1 MPYVVNVRHDQLATY
16 GRGLHLLRRNLRS
29 ALKLAGQTILPYTPS
44 HKAAPGNFATAMVTE
59 IAPDVEDSR
68 FIQLSLARLDRFERP
83 NPLAELRAGI
93 DKAEPASPTR
103 PQFAESK
110 RQNSTGWWKLGGS
123 R

>member
-1 MPYVVNVRHDQLATY
+1 MPYVVTVRQDQLATY

-29 ALKLAGQTILPYTPS
+29 ALKLVGQTILLYTPS
-44 HKAAPGNFATAMVTE
+44 HEAAPGYFATAVVTE

-83 NPLAELRAGI
+83 IPLAELKAGI
-93 DKAEPASPTR
+93 ARSEPAFSYAPTIR
-103 PQFAESK
+103 KIEATEFDRLMEFA
-110 RQNSTGWWKLGGS
+110 GS